1 MRTCGYGLWVMGTC
15 GKSVLIG
22 IMNLG
27 QKIEFIIGI
36 FLAVVVLIVVVT
48 QPSSDSEDQQ
58 DGQSK

>member
-1 MRTCGYGLWVMGTC
+1 MRTC
-15 GKSVLIG
+15 GKSVLQCIG
-22 IMNLG
+22 VMSLC
-27 QKIEFIIGI
+27 QKVEFIIGI

>member
-1 MRTCGYGLWVMGTC
+1 MRTC
-15 GKSVLIG
+15 GKSVLQCCSA
-22 IMNLG
+22 MNLC

>member
-1 MRTCGYGLWVMGTC
+1 MRTC

-22 IMNLG
+22 IMNLC

>member
-1 MRTCGYGLWVMGTC
+1 MRTCGI
-15 GKSVLIG
+15 SVFIG
-22 IMNLG
+22 IMNLC

-36 FLAVVVLIVVVT
+36 FLAVMVLIVVVT